1 MTEELSGD
9 GSLSLDEKCEKV
21 KNLIRQAPDKDIAQ
35 IKELTIQQNE
45 SDIWHQARY
54 CHITASKC
62 HEVMTR
68 MKRIEKDKSQNTDN
82 LLKRLL
88 YSKNICTSAM
98 EKGRKWEE
106 YAFSK
111 YKAVMEMEKHHN
123 LSVVKTGLVI
133 SKDVVLGASPDGL
146 ISCEC
151 HGQGVVEIKSATKFA
166 DKDPNA
172 KEVIEKL
179 PYLEEN
185 GTEMKM
191 NHKYYSQVQF
201 QMGITGRNWCHLVVF
216 TPKCLE
222 KNVKPLIV
230 DVKFNKTWFE
240 TLVNTSTKFWYEHLL
255 PEIIEKKLCVESTKP
270 KKDISKNQD
279 HGYALCSDGD
289 NLSASNCPICHVVC
303 KDEEE
308 VSTFNERSIGC
319 DSCNAWFHFGCVQMT
334 KKKLKEIGEDNWYCT
349 LCAKENK

>member
-1 MTEELSGD
+1 MTEEISGD

-21 KNLIRQAPDKDIAQ
+21 KNLIRQASDKDMAQ

-45 SDIWHQARY
+45 SDIWHKARY

-62 HEVMTR
+62 HEVMTQ

-106 YAFSK
+106 YTFTK
-111 YKAVMEMEKHHN
+111 YKAMMEMEKHHN

-133 SKDVVLGASPDGL
+133 SEDVVLGASPDGL
-146 ISCEC
+146 ISCQC
-151 HGQGVVEIKSATKFA
+151 HGQGVVEIKSATKFT

-172 KEVIEKL
+172 KEVIEKI

-185 GTEMKM
+185 GTRMKM

-201 QMGITGRNWCHLVVF
+201 QMG
-216 TPKCLE
+216 
-222 KNVKPLIV
+222 
-230 DVKFNKTWFE
+230 KTQG
-240 TLVNTSTKFWYEHLL
+240 
-255 PEIIEKKLCVESTKP
+255 EICVT
-270 KKDISKNQD
+270 
-279 HGYALCSDGD
+279 
-289 NLSASNCPICHVVC
+289 
-303 KDEEE
+303 
-308 VSTFNERSIGC
+308 
-319 DSCNAWFHFGCVQMT
+319 
-334 KKKLKEIGEDNWYCT
+334 
-349 LCAKENK
+349 